1 MLTVQEVPTLQKSSP
16 LAHPAKSLAVILR
29 EEFGVPF
36 AFYEVATGKLVL
48 GIPPEDGVQGDDR
61 SGQLATRPL
70 SRDAQPGVTLLPGG
84 RFELAVPFYESGTP
98 VLMGLGVIAAL
109 TSSPSDRTQEQGR
122 LQKWVISI
130 VDRLRNQSAVGTRQS
145 FRPGQTE
152 SSTNAWDSLLVL
164 DKLFHRLRIHKE
176 PARYQKRILDAAAE
190 LLNVQTLVWVSS
202 RNQEPII
209 GGELSLSPW
218 DCQQLS
224 ANLTKAAGWDTTGL
238 LICNEVQQQSWAA
251 RCRNVANLLAIDLS
265 EQRAGGRLIAL
276 NKRVAV
282 RSRTKPGQRSTSHES
297 PTQDPAERPAEIAPF
312 RREDAALLTPFVSL
326 FGLYTSS
333 AERFNDAQSLLVGLA
348 RALTASIDAK
358 DPYTFGHS
366 ERVARISA
374 ELAKEL
380 GLSEDEL
387 KDMYLAGLLHDIG
400 KIGIPDAILRKSS
413 PLTPEERGI
422 IEQHPQLGYKILLE
436 VKPISHLL
444 PGVLYHHERYDGAG
458 YPEGLKGEAI
468 PLLARIIAVADSYDA
483 MSSSRPYRIGLSNSR
498 TEEILSEGAG
508 SQWDPLV
515 VAAFLRCR
523 QRVHAIRQRGIGES
537 LRHALDCAL
546 RKNDDISEGSST
558 VSLVAT

>member
-1 MLTVQEVPTLQKSSP
+1 MLAVQEAQTLQKLSP
-16 LAHPAKSLAVILR
+16 LAQSARSLAIILR

-36 AFYEVATGKLVL
+36 AFYEVPTGKLVL
-48 GIPPEDGVQGDDR
+48 GIPSEVETHAGDR
-61 SGQLATRPL
+61 VNPSA
-70 SRDAQPGVTLLPGG
+70 SRQDCQDTQAHVTLLPGG
-84 RFELAVPFYESGTP
+84 RFELMVPFHESGTP
-98 VLMGLGVIAAL
+98 VLMGFGVIASLA
-109 TSSPSDRTQEQGR
+109 SNPGDRSQEQDR
-122 LQKWVISI
+122 LQKWVLS
-130 VDRLRNQSAVGTRQS
+130 VTDRLRNKSAVGTRQS
-145 FRPGQTE
+145 FRRGQTE
-152 SSTNAWDSLLVL
+152 SSSNAWDSLLVL
-164 DKLFHRLRIHKE
+164 DKLFRRLRIHKE
-176 PARYQKRILDAAAE
+176 PAHYQKRILDAAAE
-190 LLNVQTLVWVSS
+190 LLRVQTLIWVSS

-209 GGELSLSPW
+209 GGELILSPW

-224 ANLTKAAGWDTTGL
+224 ANLTKAAGWDSTGL
-238 LICNEVQQQSWAA
+238 LICNDVQGQSWAA
-251 RCRNVANLLAIDLS
+251 RCHDAANVLVIDLS

-276 NKRVAV
+276 NKRATA
-282 RSRTKPGQRSTSHES
+282 RSRTKPEQR
-297 PTQDPAERPAEIAPF
+297 PTRNEPCTQLSAVRPPATAPF
-312 RREDAALLTPFVSL
+312 SRGDAALLTPFVSL

-333 AERFNDAQSLLVGLA
+333 ADRFRDAQSLIVGLA

-374 ELAKEL
+374 ALAKEL
-380 GLSEDEL
+380 GSSEEEL

-400 KIGIPDAILRKSS
+400 KIGIPDAILRKTA
-413 PLTPEERGI
+413 PLTKEEQDI
-422 IEQHPQLGYKILLE
+422 IQQHPRLGYKILQE

-444 PGVLYHHERYDGAG
+444 PGVLYHHERYDGTG

-483 MSSSRPYRIGLSNSR
+483 MSSSRPYRMGLSNSR

-515 VAAFLRCR
+515 IAAFHRCR
-523 QRVHAIRQRGIGES
+523 HRVHAIRQRGIGES

-546 RKNDDISEGSST
+546 RKGDDVSEGSST